1 MISLKTFKIDVP
13 ERLAQQVEDLVTTG
27 CFASLEELTRL
38 ALADFVQHHRF
49 ELQEQFQRDDI
60 QWALRLQDASV

>member
-1 MISLKTFKIDVP
+1 MKTFKIDVP

-27 CFASLEELTRL
+27 WFASPEELTRH
-38 ALADFVQHHRF
+38 ALAEFVQHHRF

-60 QWALRLQDASV
+60 QWALSLKDADR